1 MKQQMKKNR
10 RFTARA
16 AQVTYVRTVEDEKK
30 KKKKKD
36 QNVEENKE
44 NQVVK
49 FKIKIKQKTVTRR
62 LSEHRIENRR

>member
-16 AQVTYVRTVEDEKK
+16 AQVTYVRTVEDE